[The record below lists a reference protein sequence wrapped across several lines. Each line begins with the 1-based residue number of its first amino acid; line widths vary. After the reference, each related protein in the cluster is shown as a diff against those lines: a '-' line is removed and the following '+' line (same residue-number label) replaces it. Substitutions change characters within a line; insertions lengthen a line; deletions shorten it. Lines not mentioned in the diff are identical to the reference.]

1 MCDNY
6 HLEPESH
13 GTCQGAV
20 PVEAQGFS
28 GLGYLP
34 KHLDYVNRVHH
45 SCPVTKKV
53 PSAFYFKLAIFFMPW
68 SLSSLF
74 NLRKEEFSEFQSPSF
89 LLDCFVGIAVWSMFL
104 TLLLWSI

>member
-20 PVEAQGFS
+20 PVEALGFS

-34 KHLDYVNRVHH
+34 KHLIMNHVVHILQSHVMEVDWATLDTVNL
-45 SCPVTKKV
+45 CILEN
-53 PSAFYFKLAIFFMPW
+53 FLIF
-68 SLSSLF
+68 
-74 NLRKEEFSEFQSPSF
+74 
-89 LLDCFVGIAVWSMFL
+89 
-104 TLLLWSI
+104 